1 MSLNDIIT
9 EALTLKPQERYL
21 IIENLVQSLN
31 QPNPEI
37 DKLWIEESMKRV
49 EAMKKG
55 TLKTV
60 SYEDV
65 FSSFYVLRRFDFIE
79 RKIKGY

>member
-1 MSLNDIIT
+1 MSLNEIIN
-9 EALTLKPQERYL
+9 EALILKPQERYL

-31 QPNPEI
+31 QPNSEI

-49 EAMKKG
+49 QAIKDG

-65 FSSFYVLRRFDFIE
+65 FTS
-79 RKIKGY
+79 

>member
-1 MSLNDIIT
+1 MSINEIIN
-9 EALTLKPQERYL
+9 EALTLKPQERYK

-31 QPNPEI
+31 QPNTEI
-37 DKLWIEESMKRV
+37 DKLWVEESTKRV
-49 EAMKKG
+49 QALKDG

-65 FSSFYVLRRFDFIE
+65 FTS
-79 RKIKGY
+79 

>member
-1 MSLNDIIT
+1 MSLNEIIN
-9 EALTLKPQERYL
+9 EALILKPQERYL

-31 QPNPEI
+31 QPNSEI

-49 EAMKKG
+49 QAIKDG

-65 FSSFYVLRRFDFIE
+65 FGS
-79 RKIKGY
+79 

>member
-1 MSLNDIIT
+1 MSLNDIIN

-31 QPNPEI
+31 QPNLQI
-37 DKLWIEESMKRV
+37 DKLWIEESMKRI
-49 EAMKKG
+49 EAIKQG

-65 FSSFYVLRRFDFIE
+65 FSS
-79 RKIKGY
+79 

>member
-1 MSLNDIIT
+1 MSLNEIIS
-9 EALTLKPQERYL
+9 EALVLKPQERYL
-21 IIENLVQSLN
+21 IIENLVKSLN
-31 QPNPEI
+31 QPNTEI

-49 EAMKKG
+49 QALKNG

-65 FSSFYVLRRFDFIE
+65 FSS
-79 RKIKGY
+79 

>member
-1 MSLNDIIT
+1 MSLNDIIN

-31 QPNPEI
+31 QPNPQI

-49 EAMKKG
+49 EATKQG

-65 FSSFYVLRRFDFIE
+65 FS
-79 RKIKGY
+79 

>member
-1 MSLNDIIT
+1 MSLNEIIN
-9 EALTLKPQERYL
+9 EALILKPQERYL

-31 QPNPEI
+31 QPNSEI
-37 DKLWIEESMKRV
+37 DKLWIEESIKRV
-49 EAMKKG
+49 QAIKDG

-65 FSSFYVLRRFDFIE
+65 FSS
-79 RKIKGY
+79 

>member
-1 MSLNDIIT
+1 MSLNDIIS

-31 QPNPEI
+31 EPNPKI

-49 EAMKKG
+49 EAIKQG

-65 FSSFYVLRRFDFIE
+65 FSS
-79 RKIKGY
+79 

>member
-1 MSLNDIIT
+1 MSLNEIIN
-9 EALTLKPQERYL
+9 EALILKPQERYL
-21 IIENLVQSLN
+21 IIENLVKSLN
-31 QPNPEI
+31 QPPNSEI

-49 EAMKKG
+49 QAIKDG

-65 FSSFYVLRRFDFIE
+65 FTS
-79 RKIKGY
+79 